1 MSKVEAS
8 LGTNKNPVSI
18 ATSTVGESVTATTET
33 STELRANFAEVTDP
47 KLNTKPQSS
56 PLLSSTPPLVSKA
69 LVNSYP
75 YLIII
80 NKLLSI
86 TTWTNDDYWVNVVI
100 ISLYALVV
108 LYFENL
114 VIWLGH
120 LILVAILIS
129 YALLNN
135 KIIKEAN
142 LHPTLDDV
150 VQALTSTCV
159 KADILLLPIT
169 SLSLTAYDIKRLI
182 FTTLFLTPVYLVVTF
197 LLIKPRT
204 ILLLT
209 GVYLLTY
216 HSSYSIVTRRI
227 LWKLKIVRLIF
238 FYLTGLDLSETKN
251 HSLFAAAFAKVSS
264 SGTSSKSNKP
274 VRFTYV
280 IYENQRKWL
289 GIGWTS
295 NLLSYERTP
304 WTDEFLNE
312 SSSIDS
318 FKLPNAADDA
328 TNGDSN
334 MQGAT
339 WRWVDKTWRLDLT
352 NDGAITLSSSKRSKT
367 TANPTN
373 DEGFIYYDNTWKKP
387 STEDT
392 FSKYTRRRRW
402 IRTAELIFDNKQEEA
417 LESSENV
424 KATGVSVQD
433 ATTTKKVKSLRFAE
447 DESNV
452 EESADTDKKND

>member
-8 LGTNKNPVSI
+8 LGTNKNPVST
-18 ATSTVGESVTATTET
+18 ATSTVGESATATTET

-47 KLNTKPQSS
+47 KLNAKPQSS

-295 NLLSYERTP
+295 NLLSNERTP

>member
-47 KLNTKPQSS
+47 KLNAKPQSS

-182 FTTLFLTPVYLVVTF
+182 FTTLF
-197 LLIKPRT
+197 
-204 ILLLT
+204 
-209 GVYLLTY
+209 
-216 HSSYSIVTRRI
+216 
-227 LWKLKIVRLIF
+227 
-238 FYLTGLDLSETKN
+238 
-251 HSLFAAAFAKVSS
+251 
-264 SGTSSKSNKP
+264 
-274 VRFTYV
+274 
-280 IYENQRKWL
+280 
-289 GIGWTS
+289 
-295 NLLSYERTP
+295 
-304 WTDEFLNE
+304 
-312 SSSIDS
+312 
-318 FKLPNAADDA
+318 
-328 TNGDSN
+328 
-334 MQGAT
+334 
-339 WRWVDKTWRLDLT
+339 
-352 NDGAITLSSSKRSKT
+352 
-367 TANPTN
+367 
-373 DEGFIYYDNTWKKP
+373 
-387 STEDT
+387 
-392 FSKYTRRRRW
+392 
-402 IRTAELIFDNKQEEA
+402 
-417 LESSENV
+417 
-424 KATGVSVQD
+424 
-433 ATTTKKVKSLRFAE
+433 
-447 DESNV
+447 
-452 EESADTDKKND
+452 